1 MIINRF
7 RIDPSGNVY
16 SYGNLDISGNLNSKE
31 IFENSVS
38 LVSKYATITNLDLK
52 QDIINVT
59 SPLIKTSNNISIDLS
74 AYALKNALN
83 ASNVTAGTLPVS
95 FGGTGSTSLTAG
107 QILIGNGTSPLLQT
121 SNLIWDSSSNGLGIG
136 TPQLFNLNTN
146 FQVNNRRLWV
156 SSVTN
161 NSISVIS
168 TDKYGTGT
176 TENYI
181 QLIENVG
188 IDFRGNSTG
197 SFNFRFATQQSMT
210 LDESGARIKNLN
222 VVNDTS
228 TNTFKANSA
237 IINNNL
243 NVKGEIIVNE
253 NLYSANATSK
263 SLIKFQTKLGQNGIY
278 YYNIDLDKYYKTGQ
292 SINGKNY
299 KVFNLTSWAEDGFSI
314 INKCTVYTTSEGSG
328 IKYIMFYDNW
338 GACLSNG
345 NQSGWQRDNSTRYMT
360 FMS

>member
-1 MIINRF
+1 LNNIKQ
-7 RIDPSGNVY
+7 NV
-16 SYGNLDISGNLNSKE
+16 
-31 IFENSVS
+31 
-38 LVSKYATITNLDLK
+38 
-52 QDIINVT
+52 INVT
-59 SPLIKTSNNISIDLS
+59 SPLIKNEGTNNINIDLS

-95 FGGTGSTSLTAG
+95 FGGTGSTSLSNG

-121 SNLIWDSSSNGLGIG
+121 SNLIWDNTSNGLGIG
-136 TPQLFNLNTN
+136 TTQLFNLTTN

-156 SSVTN
+156 SSVP
-161 NSISVIS
+161 NSSITVVS

-188 IDFRGNSTG
+188 IDFRGVSTG
-197 SFNFRFATQQSMT
+197 TFNFRFATQQSMT
-210 LDESGARIKNLN
+210 LDSSGAIIKNLN

-228 TNTFKANSA
+228 TNTFKTNSAICTDISTNTFKTNSA

-243 NVKGEIIVNE
+243 NVIGEIIANT
-253 NLYSANATSK
+253 NLFSSNGTSK
-263 SLIKFQTKLGQNGIY
+263 NLIKFQTKLGQNGIY

-292 SINGKNY
+292 TINGKDY
-299 KVFNLTSWAEDGFSI
+299 KVFNLTSWSEDGFSI

-338 GACLSNG
+338 GAYLSNG
-345 NQSGWQRDNSTRYMT
+345 NQSGWQRDNSIRYMT
-360 FMS
+360 FMTSTSKNIITILENLL